1 MLDKESIYRKTSRGT
16 EALAVRQGGLTPRQR
31 SLLILVDGRR
41 NGKELSTLGAACG
54 DVAELMQALLAEG
67 YVEVSVPAPAPA
79 EARKP
84 GAGADTGTGTL
95 TLAQARTQAVRR
107 LTDMLGPGATDL
119 CLRLEAA
126 RSVQEFRATL
136 RRTEST
142 LRQIVGNQRAA
153 DFVSELEDKLGA
165 A

>member
-31 SLLILVDGRR
+31 SLLILIDGRR
-41 NGKELSTLGAACG
+41 NGQELATLGAACG
-54 DVAELMQALLAEG
+54 NVDELMQALLSEG
-67 YVEVSVPAPAPA
+67 YVEVSTPAPAPA

-84 GAGADTGTGTL
+84 SAGTGAL
-95 TLAQARTQAVRR
+95 TLAQVRTQAVRR

-142 LRQIVGNQRAA
+142 LRNIVGNQRAA

>member
-16 EALAVRQGGLTPRQR
+16 EALATRQGGLSPRQR

-41 NGKELSTLGAACG
+41 NGQELATLGAACG
-54 DVAELMQALLAEG
+54 DVDELMQALLADG
-67 YVEVSVPAPAPA
+67 YVELATPAPAPA
-79 EARKP
+79 QAGKP
-84 GAGADTGTGTL
+84 AAAAGSL
-95 TLAQARTQAVRR
+95 TLPQARTQAVRR

-126 RSVQEFRATL
+126 RTMQEFRATL

>member
-1 MLDKESIYRKTSRGT
+1 MLDKDSIYRKTARGT

-41 NGKELSTLGAACG
+41 DGQELATLGAACG

-67 YVEVSVPAPAPA
+67 YVEPVAAAPAPA
-79 EARKP
+79 EARRSGS
-84 GAGADTGTGTL
+84 GAASL
-95 TLAQARTQAVRR
+95 TLAQARSQAVRR
-107 LTDMLGPGATDL
+107 LTDMLGPNATDL
-119 CLRLEAA
+119 CLRLESA

-136 RRTEST
+136 RRTEAT
-142 LRQIVGNQRAA
+142 LRQVVGNQRAA
-153 DFVSELEDKLGA
+153 DFIGDLEDKLGA

>member
-16 EALAVRQGGLTPRQR
+16 EALATRQGGLTPRQR
-31 SLLILVDGRR
+31 SLLILIDGRR
-41 NGKELSTLGAACG
+41 NGQELTTLGAACG
-54 DVAELMQALLAEG
+54 DVDELMQALLAEG
-67 YVEVSVPAPAPA
+67 YVEVSTPAPAPA
-79 EARKP
+79 EARKSS
-84 GAGADTGTGTL
+84 AGTGAL
-95 TLAQARTQAVRR
+95 TLPQARTQAVRR
-107 LTDMLGPGATDL
+107 LTDMLGPGATDM

-126 RSVQEFRATL
+126 RTMQEFRATL